1 MLDNIKDLHDSVD
14 DLVQRAKL
22 TTEVDDIQDRVLL
35 VSAGFEKLA
44 EVRPAMFE
52 DIMDE
57 ELAKYDKFLKE
68 ISDLEQKQVTTLSE
82 LKVGNHKPRL

>member
-1 MLDNIKDLHDSVD
+1 M
-14 DLVQRAKL
+14 QRAKL
-22 TTEVDDIQDRVLL
+22 TTEVDDIEDRVLL

-68 ISDLEQKQVTTLSE
+68 ISDLEQKQITTLSE
-82 LKVGNHKPRL
+82 LKVRNREPRHQHIV